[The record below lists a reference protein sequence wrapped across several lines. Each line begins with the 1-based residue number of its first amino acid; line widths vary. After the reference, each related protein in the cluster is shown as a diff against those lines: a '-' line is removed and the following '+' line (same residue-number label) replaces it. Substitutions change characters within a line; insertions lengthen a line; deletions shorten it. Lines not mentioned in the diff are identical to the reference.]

1 MCLGGVA
8 LAHDVGHQETDMTG
22 PDVTDANIMSA
33 TLTMSECDAGGY
45 TTIDYTYEGINPT
58 PQGLGWNDT
67 TYYATDVGGGG
78 TFLAQNVGRQIGE
91 VVNHQAIL
99 SHKQFF
105 ETAIIETGSA
115 PDHPTVYRFRS
126 AFCPPSPDLL
136 NLPTENPI
144 DDDTYYDLDITIGE
158 CAYMEFYDGFVNNVS
173 WTLTPVSQLAEEELP
188 RGAFWWRKGTDTEM
202 ASPYDYGLNAYGFM
216 PIERGSA
223 VAGTSYNGYS
233 QIGYDAGMPFMS
245 FHIVDERLR
254 LPNSPPD
261 PDNLFD
267 VQGADTIS
275 HSRKIVTTCPI
286 PEIANTG
293 NYGFNM
299 FVISMA
305 IMFAGA
311 WLFGA
316 GSAVRARRLN
326 EL

>member
-22 PDVTDANIMSA
+22 PDVTDEGLMNASI
-33 TLTMSECDAGGY
+33 TMSECDANGN
-45 TTIDYTYEGINPT
+45 TTINYTYEGINPT
-58 PQGLGWNDT
+58 QQGLGWNDI
-67 TYYATDVGGGG
+67 TYYATAPGVDIN
-78 TFLAQNVGRQIGE
+78 FLAQNVGRQIGE
-91 VVNHQAIL
+91 VVNHQAVL

-126 AFCPPSPDLL
+126 AFCPPFPNIADA
-136 NLPTENPI
+136 PENNPVN
-144 DDDTYYDLDITIGE
+144 DATYFDLDIVIGE
-158 CAYMEFYDGFVNNVS
+158 CLYNEVLDAMVNEVS

-188 RGAFWWRKGTDTEM
+188 RGALWWGKGDGSFVQ
-202 ASPYDYGLNAYGFM
+202 APYDYGYNDYGFM

-223 VAGTSYNGYS
+223 LAGTDYSGYS
-233 QIGYDAGMPFMS
+233 QIGYEHGYPFMY

-254 LPNSPPD
+254 LPNNPPD
-261 PDNLFD
+261 INDLFD
-267 VQGADTIS
+267 PTAPDTIS
-275 HSRKIVTTCPI
+275 HSRKIETTCPT